1 MPTPAKGPRLGGSP
15 AHERLMLANLATSLF
30 EHKQITTT
38 EHRAKRLQPVAEK
51 LITQAKR
58 GDLAARRKVL
68 RSIRSKDVVAELFE
82 ETAPKFAERN
92 GGYTRITKVAPRK
105 GDNAPMAVI
114 ELVLEPV
121 SPKQATVREAE
132 KAAARAAQP
141 EEPATEETAAATAD
155 AVDVEAP
162 GDEGSATEA
171 VEASETVEAQQD
183 AAAESAVAADD
194 QAAEAQAAQAEGP
207 VDPRS

>member
-1 MPTPAKGPRLGGSP
+1 
-15 AHERLMLANLATSLF
+15 MLANLATALF
-30 EHKQITTT
+30 EHKRITTT

-51 LITQAKR
+51 LITLAKR
-58 GDLAARRKVL
+58 GDLHARRKVMTSV
-68 RSIRSKDVVAELFE
+68 RRKDIVAELFE

-132 KAAARAAQP
+132 KATARAAKAEAP
-141 EEPATEETAAATAD
+141 AAEAPAEEQVADTTAE
-155 AVDVEAP
+155 AVEAEAP
-162 GDEGSATEA
+162 GEQGSATEA
-171 VEASETVEAQQD
+171 VEAEATVEAQQD
-183 AAAESAVAADD
+183 EAEKSAAAATE
-194 QAAEAQAAQAEGP
+194 QATDAEAAQSKGST
-207 VDPRS
+207 DPRK